1 MEPLVSVVMPCYNA
15 AATVSEAIGS
25 VAAQSMPQWEL
36 LVVDDASRDDSPSIV
51 EELADADSR
60 IRLLR
65 SQKNQGVAAARN
77 IGVAAAR
84 GEFIAFLD
92 SDDRWE
98 TEKLSLQLQRLKE
111 TGADLCCTSYRL
123 LNANPKVVAK
133 IYLIPEVIDYAMM
146 LRENFIGCST
156 VLVRAALLPKPAFDS
171 RFFHE
176 DYALWLRLLQ
186 GGCRAVGIEEP
197 LVDYRP
203 GGKSADKFKAARHSY
218 VVYRQSEGLSVAR
231 SLRLIA
237 SYACR
242 AFIKHAPFLVKTKKG
257 DKM

>member
-1 MEPLVSVVMPCYNA
+1 MPCYNA

-25 VAAQSMPQWEL
+25 VAAQSIPQWEL
-36 LVVDDASRDDSPSIV
+36 LVVDDASNDDSPRIV
-51 EELADADSR
+51 EEMADTDFR
-60 IRLLR
+60 IRLIH
-65 SQKNQGVAAARN
+65 SPKNQGVAAARN

-98 TEKLSLQLQRLKE
+98 PEKLTLQLQRLEE

-123 LNANPKVVAK
+123 LNADSTGYAK
-133 IYLIPEVIDYAMM
+133 IYRVPEVIDYSMM

-156 VLVRAALLPKPAFDS
+156 VLVHAALLPKPPFDS

-186 GGCRAVGIEEP
+186 VGCKAVGIEKP

-203 GGKSADKFKAARHSY
+203 GGKSADKFKAARHRY
-218 VVYRQSEGLSVAR
+218 AVYRQSEGLSVAR

-242 AFIKHAPFLVKTKKG
+242 AFVKHAPLSAKIKKG
-257 DKM
+257 E

>member
-25 VAAQSMPQWEL
+25 VVAQSMPQWEL
-36 LVVDDASRDDSPSIV
+36 LVVDDASCDNSLRIV
-51 EELADADSR
+51 AEMADADAR
-60 IRLLR
+60 IRLL
-65 SQKNQGVAAARN
+65 SSPKNQGVASARN
-77 IGVAAAR
+77 MGVAASR

-98 TEKLSLQLQRLKE
+98 TEKLTLQLQRLKE

-123 LNANPKVVAK
+123 LNADPTVIAK
-133 IYLIPEVIDYAMM
+133 IYRVPKVIDYAMM

-156 VLVRAALLPKPAFDS
+156 VLVRAALLPKPAFDR

-203 GGKSADKFKAARHSY
+203 GGKSANKFAAARHRY
-218 VVYRQSEGLSVAR
+218 TVYRQSEGLSVYK

-242 AFIKHAPFLVKTKKG
+242 ALVKHAPLPAKTKKG
-257 DKM
+257 QKP